1 MNMTT
6 APALQRMFAA
16 CRETTQPTL
25 PQNWEFSEISSISS
39 SHKSVSRRLDKGDK
53 DVQDIPA
60 FRVVGQ
66 PLAFNRRVP
75 EFSRFGGN
83 SAFQPDHFCYFWPV
97 FNTGS
102 SLSLSKATV
111 A

>member
-1 MNMTT
+1 MTT
-6 APALQRMFAA
+6 TPALQRMFAA
-16 CRETTQPTL
+16 CRETTQPI
-25 PQNWEFSEISSISS
+25 PSQNWESSGISSIGR
-39 SHKSVSRRLDKGDK
+39 SHQSVSRRLGKGDK
-53 DVQDIPA
+53 DLQDIPA
-60 FRVVGQ
+60 FRVAGQ
-66 PLAFNRRVP
+66 PLAFKRIVP

-97 FNTGS
+97 SNTGS